1 MPRRALAITTT
12 ESQQRNFDLSAR
24 LLGGE
29 KQGGDCASDPVAAGR
44 TAQLDY
50 PAHAVRLLPLTMPEP
65 AKEPRCPNCGRNMV
79 LVAAPESANEQH
91 TFRCVNCNLVYMTP
105 DHTPVAGDP
114 LRAR

>member
-1 MPRRALAITTT
+1 
-12 ESQQRNFDLSAR
+12 
-24 LLGGE
+24 
-29 KQGGDCASDPVAAGR
+29 
-44 TAQLDY
+44 
-50 PAHAVRLLPLTMPEP
+50 
-65 AKEPRCPNCGRNMV
+65 MV